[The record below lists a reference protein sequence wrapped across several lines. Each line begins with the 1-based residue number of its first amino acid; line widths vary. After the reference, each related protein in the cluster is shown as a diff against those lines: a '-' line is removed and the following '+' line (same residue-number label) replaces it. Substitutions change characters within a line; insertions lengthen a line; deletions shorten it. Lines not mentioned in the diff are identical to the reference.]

1 MVGGRIGQ
9 RVSEGG
15 QPYANWNAFLLKGSA
30 TGTLTG
36 AWFNKIAETE
46 VTLASVGISI
56 VFDELLGFV
65 DSNTFE
71 FLRTASCRNFASLE
85 MADLDY
91 TTGSRSG
98 QPLRRPPARVQQHG
112 QDDDRHPQTSWAVS
126 SSSTR

>member
-1 MVGGRIGQ
+1 MSPASPTPASSTGRSAR

-15 QPYANWNAFLLKGSA
+15 RPGANWTAFLLKGSA

-36 AWFNKIAETE
+36 AWFSKIAETE

-56 VFDELLGFV
+56 VVDELLGFV
-65 DSNTFE
+65 NSNTFE
-71 FLRTASCRNFASLE
+71 FLRTASCRNFASLA

-98 QPLRRPPARVQQHG
+98 P
-112 QDDDRHPQTSWAVS
+112 
-126 SSSTR
+126 